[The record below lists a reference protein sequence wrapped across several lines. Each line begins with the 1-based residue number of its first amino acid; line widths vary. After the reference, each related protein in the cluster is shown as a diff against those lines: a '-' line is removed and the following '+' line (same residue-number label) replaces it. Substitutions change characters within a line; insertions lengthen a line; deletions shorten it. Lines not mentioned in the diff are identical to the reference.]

1 MALPK
6 LSASEYL
13 RRVRP
18 GEEVPNR
25 VVNIHPVGDASWRA
39 YVYTIPPGY
48 HPLATGDA
56 AYFATPTR
64 STRLEAARDLLAHK
78 RCKEAWRNSWV
89 PLKLRDLCARP
100 CLNARAASYAG
111 SEAPRPAPPA

>member
-13 RRVRP
+13 RRVRH

-39 YVYTIPPGY
+39 YVYTIPCMQVRI
-48 HPLATGDA
+48 HCT
-56 AYFATPTR
+56 
-64 STRLEAARDLLAHK
+64 
-78 RCKEAWRNSWV
+78 
-89 PLKLRDLCARP
+89 
-100 CLNARAASYAG
+100 
-111 SEAPRPAPPA
+111 

>member
-1 MALPK
+1 MRLSSTLAVDAPQRVARAASHVVMALPK

-48 HPLATGDA
+48 HPLAA
-56 AYFATPTR
+56 V
-64 STRLEAARDLLAHK
+64 L
-78 RCKEAWRNSWV
+78 
-89 PLKLRDLCARP
+89 
-100 CLNARAASYAG
+100 
-111 SEAPRPAPPA
+111 RPASVLAQLPR

>member
-13 RRVRP
+13 RRVRR

-78 RCKEAWRNSWV
+78 AVAVGDAVAACRVQELSTNSTGLAV
-89 PLKLRDLCARP
+89 IA
-100 CLNARAASYAG
+100 
-111 SEAPRPAPPA
+111 

>member
-39 YVYTIPPGY
+39 
-48 HPLATGDA
+48 
-56 AYFATPTR
+56 
-64 STRLEAARDLLAHK
+64 SSSSE
-78 RCKEAWRNSWV
+78 RNSS
-89 PLKLRDLCARP
+89 RERE
-100 CLNARAASYAG
+100 RQ
-111 SEAPRPAPPA
+111 R

>member
-13 RRVRP
+13 RRVRH

-78 RCKEAWRNSWV
+78 AV
-89 PLKLRDLCARP
+89 AVGDAV
-100 CLNARAASYAG
+100 AASRAG
-111 SEAPRPAPPA
+111 QH